1 MSGRY
6 NSHYLYEEEK
16 STNTNDFEK
25 GKLENYRSVW
35 HVFITIHYFMFR
47 SNSSFARWEAVDP
60 KEDFYQMG
68 QFIPQ
73 QKSNGGKSKF
83 FINSALN

>member
-25 GKLENYRSVW
+25 GKFENYRSVW
-35 HVFITIHYFMFR
+35 HVFITSIALYLGRIRALQDERLSIQKKTFTKWV
-47 SNSSFARWEAVDP
+47 NSFLNKSRMEVSLSF
-60 KEDFYQMG
+60 
-68 QFIPQ
+68 
-73 QKSNGGKSKF
+73 S
-83 FINSALN
+83 